1 MCIETHKQRQ
11 PMLALGLARYAIA
24 ELSCPAC
31 QKGKYRIPQG
41 KHVTS
46 ESFQCVIRGD
56 DAATPGI
63 GNVCVALL
71 QNMS

>member
-1 MCIETHKQRQ
+1 MCRETHKQLQ
-11 PMLALGLARYAIA
+11 PMLAPGLARYAIA
-24 ELSCPAC
+24 ELSRPAC
-31 QKGKYRIPQG
+31 QKGKHRMPQG
-41 KHVTS
+41 KHVTR
-46 ESFQCVIRGD
+46 ESFQRVIRAD